1 MEARVALPSS
11 ERPLVAAQLWP
22 HSLVDEGIDAAL
34 DVLQHTA
41 GANALILVA
50 ANRGTPAYK
59 ATRWGPGHRE
69 RRGTY
74 TALGGSYGTPHPE
87 LYPAESLAPIK
98 SPQEG
103 LRDVDALAWL
113 LEAAQPRGMAV
124 YAYLFDAY
132 YRNPMAATP
141 PGMARALSVDAL
153 GRPSLRPCYNNP
165 AYRGFI
171 LGMVED
177 HVRSYDEAGLAGIYF
192 QFEGF
197 GAASPFQ
204 QLFYGRGVPTCFC
217 ACCATAAAARGW
229 SVERAREGSLR
240 ARELISGP
248 DAVPAPA
255 PDAARA
261 GAGATDA
268 PLPRDGYLVTLLRLL
283 MRYPELWAWQ
293 SLWLETRGRM
303 FREIYGVAKALAPH
317 QQVAFNIHHSHQM
330 ELFHRAGFDYA
341 ECGEF
346 ADWIKP
352 NVFHRVAGPRFARN
366 VGALQRGLFRDWG
379 AETVR
384 GLLYQAFGYDGPQ
397 TLDELAAHGFSP
409 EEFVYR
415 ETRRIVEAAGPHVPV
430 CPGID
435 LEAPGSPPTEPEDVR
450 ASIEQAFRAGA
461 SGIVL
466 SRFYDEWSLPTLE
479 AVGAAVRRVTR
490 PAA

>member
-1 MEARVALPSS
+1 
-11 ERPLVAAQLWP
+11 
-22 HSLVDEGIDAAL
+22 
-34 DVLQHTA
+34 
-41 GANALILVA
+41 ILVV

-59 ATRWGPGHRE
+59 ATRWAPGHRE

-74 TALGGSYGTPHPE
+74 TALGGYYSTPHHE
-87 LYPAESLAPIK
+87 LYPPEALAPIK

-103 LRDVDALAWL
+103 LRDEDALAWL
-113 LEAAQPRGMAV
+113 LAAARPRGLAV

-132 YRNPMAATP
+132 YRNPPAALP

-153 GRPSLRPCYNNP
+153 GRPTFRPCYNNP

-177 HVRSYDEAGLAGIYF
+177 HVCSYDAAGLAGIYF

-204 QLFYGRGVPTCFC
+204 QLFYGQAVPTCFC
-217 ACCATAAAARGW
+217 PYCAAQATAKGW
-229 SVERAREGSLR
+229 SVERARQGALR
-240 ARELISGP
+240 ARELIHGP
-248 DAVPAPA
+248 DTT
-255 PDAARA
+255 A
-261 GAGATDA
+261 GT
-268 PLPRDGYLVTLLRLL
+268 PRDGYLVTLLRLL
-283 MRYPELWAWQ
+283 MRYPEILAWQ
-293 SLWLETRGRM
+293 SLWQETRGRM

-317 QQVAFNIHHSHQM
+317 QHVAFNIHHSHQM

-341 ECGEF
+341 EVGEF

-366 VGALQRGLFRDWG
+366 VRALQQGLFRDWEP
-379 AETVR
+379 ETVR
-384 GLLYQAFGYDGPQ
+384 GLLYQAFGYQGPDN
-397 TLDELAAHGFSP
+397 LDDLAERGFAP
-409 EEFVYR
+409 DEFVYR
-415 ETRRIVEAAGPHVPV
+415 ETRRIVAAAGPGVPI

-435 LEAPGSPPTEPEDVR
+435 LEAPGSPPTEPDDVR

-479 AVGAAVRRVTR
+479 AVGEAVRAGRT
-490 PAA
+490 

>member
-1 MEARVALPSS
+1 MNPPAPALLPSP
-11 ERPLVAAQLWP
+11 ERPLVAAQVWP

-41 GANALILVA
+41 GANAIILVA
-50 ANRGTPAYK
+50 ANRGTPSYK
-59 ATRWGPGHRE
+59 ATRWAPGHRE

-74 TALGGSYGTPHPE
+74 TALGGYYSTPHPE
-87 LYPAESLAPIK
+87 LYPPEALAPVK

-113 LEAAQPRGMAV
+113 LDAARPRGLAV

-132 YRNPMAATP
+132 YRNPPAATP
-141 PGMARALSVDAL
+141 PAMARALSVDAL

-177 HVRSYDEAGLAGIYF
+177 HLRSYDAAGLAGIYF

-197 GAASPFQ
+197 GSSSPFQ
-204 QLFYGRGVPTCFC
+204 QLFYGTGVPACFC
-217 ACCATAAAARGW
+217 PHCAAAAAAKGW
-229 SVERAREGSLR
+229 SVERAREGALR
-240 ARELISGP
+240 ARELIRSTEATEDTTG
-248 DAVPAPA
+248 A
-255 PDAARA
+255 A
-261 GAGATDA
+261 GAAT
-268 PLPRDGYLVTLLRLL
+268 PIPRDGYVVTLLRLL
-283 MRYPELWAWQ
+283 TRYPEILAWQ
-293 SLWLETRGRM
+293 SLWQETRGRM

-317 QQVAFNIHHSHQM
+317 QQVAFNVHHSHQM

-341 ECGEF
+341 EAGEF

-366 VGALQRGLFRDWG
+366 VRALQRSLFRDWEP
-379 AETVR
+379 ETVR
-384 GLLYQAFGYDGPQ
+384 GLLYRAFGYAGPE
-397 TLDELAAHGFSP
+397 TLDDLAARGFTP
-409 EEFVYR
+409 EEFVYH
-415 ETRRIVEAAGPHVPV
+415 ETRRIVEAVGPGVPV

-435 LEAPGSPPTEPEDVR
+435 LEAPGSPPTEPDDVR
-450 ASIEQAFRAGA
+450 ASIAQAFRAEA
-461 SGIVL
+461 SGVVL

-479 AVGAAVRRVTR
+479 AVGAAVRASAPR
-490 PAA
+490 PS